1 MISTS
6 LSLIDRLKEP
16 LQNANAWDRFVRLYT
31 PLLCYWCMKMGLR
44 EEEVQ
49 DVVQEVLVLLL
60 HKIREFVHDGRTF
73 RGWLRTILKNKCRD
87 YLRKQSRTPQPIGL
101 IGFEFDA
108 QLEVADDVALLTDAE
123 YRSFIARQALR
134 LIQTEFEESTW
145 RACWLT
151 LINGLSAQAAA
162 EQLQISVNA
171 VFVARSRVLGRLRDE
186 FSGLLED

>member
-6 LSLIDRLKEP
+6 LSLIDRLKESH
-16 LQNANAWDRFVRLYT
+16 QNAKAWDRFVRLYT
-31 PLLCYWCMKMGLR
+31 PLLCYWSSKMGLR
-44 EEEVQ
+44 EEEAQ

-87 YLRKQSRTPQPIGL
+87 YLRKRSRTPYPMGL
-101 IGFEFDA
+101 DVGSR
-108 QLEVADDVALLTDAE
+108 LETADDVALLTDAE
-123 YRSFIARQALR
+123 YQGFIARQALR

-151 LINGLSAQAAA
+151 LIDGLSAQAAA
-162 EQLQISVNA
+162 KQLQISVNA
-171 VFVARSRVLGRLRDE
+171 VFVARSRVLGRLREE
-186 FSGLLED
+186 FAGLLED